1 MPTTLRTRKP
11 HVYGRG
17 IFLDIWC
24 RSPNTREHCIVD
36 GKIVDQFVDAIGIH
50 NCKTIAFCT
59 GAIYLSDPEE
69 SIFCEPYVV
78 LHKR

>member
-17 IFLDIWC
+17 IFLNIWC
-24 RSPNTREHCIVD
+24 RSPNTREDCIVD
-36 GKIVDQFVDAIGIH
+36 GKIVHQFVNAIGIH

-59 GAIYLSDPEE
+59 GRDLSIGFRGIYL
-69 SIFCEPYVV
+69 
-78 LHKR
+78 L